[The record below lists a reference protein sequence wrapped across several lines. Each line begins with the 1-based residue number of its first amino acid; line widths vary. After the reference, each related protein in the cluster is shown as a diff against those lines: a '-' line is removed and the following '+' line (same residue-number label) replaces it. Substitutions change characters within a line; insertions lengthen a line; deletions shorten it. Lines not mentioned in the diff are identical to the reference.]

1 MADDHVHGASLVI
14 YLLISVG
21 LVIIG
26 GVMSGLTLGLMSMDT
41 VELEVLRRSGTP
53 KQRKQAAR
61 IQPVVQRPHWTLVT
75 LLLCNAAALEALPIF
90 LDRIVDPV
98 IAIVL
103 SVTAVLL
110 FGEILP
116 QALCKSYALTIGSH
130 TAWLVRFLMW
140 ACGIISWPI
149 SKLLDWLLG
158 SEHTA
163 LFRRAQ
169 LKALVDMHSLDAGMG
184 GQLTTTE
191 IGIIGGALELTNKT
205 ALQRMV
211 PLEKVVMVAEDA
223 VLTKESVRDLMRSGH
238 SRLPV
243 HEPGNRKNLKGVILI
258 KELALHDLSEGIPV
272 TTLHVRTLPFV
283 RADTAMYD
291 VFKVFQSGHSH
302 MMVLTQP
309 QLACD
314 TSETSTDDT
323 PSTVSQ
329 QTTAECSSVTSP
341 HIEVE
346 VIEPGA
352 EPKPPSLEQITATQP
367 SFTGLPAPQL
377 QEVVASA
384 SEAAQAGEPIGIVT
398 IEDILEELLQ
408 QDIYDE
414 TDNMLRAIRSSKKDR
429 NFVVD
434 PSSSSPGKTASGQLQ
449 HKSPVLTIDSGLHA
463 KDLTKET

>member
-1 MADDHVHGASLVI
+1 
-14 YLLISVG
+14 
-21 LVIIG
+21 
-26 GVMSGLTLGLMSMDT
+26 MSGLTLGLMSMDT
-41 VELEVLRRSGTP
+41 VELEVLRRSGTA
-53 KQRKQAAR
+53 RERRYAAR

-75 LLLCNAAALEALPIF
+75 LLLCNAAALEALPIC
-90 LDRIVDPV
+90 LDKIVDPA

-116 QALCKSYALTIGSH
+116 QALCKSYALVIGAH
-130 TAWLVRFLMW
+130 TAWLVTALMW
-140 ACGIISWPI
+140 GCGIISWPI

-205 ALQRMV
+205 AMQRMV
-211 PLEKVVMVAEDA
+211 PLDKVVMVSEEAI
-223 VLTKESVRDLMRSGH
+223 LTKDSVREFMRSGH

-243 HEPGNRKNLKGVILI
+243 HAPGNRTKLRGVILI

-272 TTLHVRTLPFV
+272 TRLHIRTLPYV

-309 QLACD
+309 HPLCD
-314 TSETSTDDT
+314 VSELSSDET
-323 PSTVSQ
+323 PSTASQ
-329 QTTAECSSVTSP
+329 QTEGLPASP
-341 HIEVE
+341 HVQLD
-346 VIEPGA
+346 VQDAAVAPA
-352 EPKPPSLEQITATQP
+352 RFPTLDKPQVAQL
-367 SFTGLPAPQL
+367 SFTGLPLPHL
-377 QEVVASA
+377 QEVVTVA
-384 SEAAQAGEPIGIVT
+384 SEAAQADEPIGIVT

-414 TDNMLRAIRSSKKDR
+414 TDNMLRAIRSSKKHKGY
-429 NFVVD
+429 NVEH
-434 PSSSSPGKTASGQLQ
+434 PAGASPVRLQ
-449 HKSPVLTIDSGLHA
+449 SKSPVSAALPGPPSSVSNKA
-463 KDLTKET
+463 Q